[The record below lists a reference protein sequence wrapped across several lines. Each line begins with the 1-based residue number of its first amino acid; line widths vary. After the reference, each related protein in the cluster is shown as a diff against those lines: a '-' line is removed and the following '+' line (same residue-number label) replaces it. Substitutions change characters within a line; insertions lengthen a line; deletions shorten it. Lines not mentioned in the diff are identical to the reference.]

1 MEPTF
6 PGLTGKQLCRLMRR
20 HGVTIRELARRMGNT
35 QKQIRHR
42 REHGIPNVTTLVKKF
57 TGLKLNSFIE
67 TTVLIDDIDHH
78 RSIIFE

>member
-42 REHGIPNVTTLVKKF
+42 REHGIPTFVLRIDYEEAIYGECTPR
-57 TGLKLNSFIE
+57 LKAAWKQYRKQTEDF
-67 TTVLIDDIDHH
+67 
-78 RSIIFE
+78 R